1 MLAHDEKLW
10 LLRINSFTGGAP
22 RELLETMAAH
32 ARERSFARGEF
43 IFAKGDPPREFYI
56 LVEGRIGH
64 PEVQRADE
72 AYAVARGISAAGQIF
87 GFAAAVAG
95 SPRRVVSARC
105 ETWTNVLAIDGEWF
119 QLACARQGE
128 AGQALLRRLTQAHA
142 GYERSVLGK
151 RGWLSIRNAGKTR
164 YSPHG
169 PVRLIDDVSMEVRP
183 HEICAVVAVEGDAGS
198 TLAKLIAGLE
208 PLTAGAIYVE
218 DELINSAGR
227 RPAHA
232 PGRSRVVLQ
241 RGLHPRRTIA
251 ASLVRALRPRMV
263 AKVADDEARER
274 LERSGLSAIAELPA
288 QRASP
293 ALRAHAT
300 LLAAFCAEAPVVV
313 LDDPFADLPAPAQWD
328 ACDALLGLHAMWPK
342 TVVLTTRN
350 VTQALYVAGR
360 IVFLRGQ
367 PARIDGGFAVDFPA
381 PRSAA
386 LRATAAFMSEAKR
399 AVEMAYG
406 RISADAA
413 AAAPAAFTI
422 EALRARVVEEL
433 AAPPRVV
440 GGPVREPGVA
450 AANALR
456 EALQDG
462 RFFWSVEFIP
472 SVDKVLRDELG
483 KLGGVGEFIRR
494 NPLVA
499 GFSVTDRVVSDRD
512 PDPVA
517 AASNLADVSG
527 KLPLVHFSGKDRDI
541 DDLHDFIQRMRQ
553 NGLQNILCLSGD
565 RLKQEPADRRPRYLE
580 SVAAIQTAR
589 RVAPDL
595 LIAAALNPFKYRE
608 EDAMSQYLKLGK
620 KVGAGADFAITQI
633 GFDMRKYEEALFW
646 VGTRGYGVPLVA
658 NVMPMNARR
667 ARYIRHH
674 QLPGVTVTNSFLALL
689 EAEERALPERG
700 DERVLRRLALQIL
713 GIRFYGYAGVQLTG
727 IHAPERLAALQAKA
741 DELNELC
748 RDRITW
754 SKAWNES
761 LTLPEGG
768 RCDTA
773 PTRPWYIAH
782 SHSSEPARA
791 QMLKYRVMD
800 GIHAFAFDRG
810 PGARLLAAM
819 LRSAPRAGAIDRLL
833 ERVERGIK
841 GPLFGC
847 ETCGMCR
854 LAATQYV
861 CPETC
866 PKGLANGPCGGTAEN
881 LCEYRHQECIHS
893 VKYRIAKQA
902 GALDQLERWLIPP
915 VPQQFR
921 HTSSW
926 PPHFRGEGP
935 TIEVVDPKPFPGE
948 EAQERGN
955 TLGGS

>member
-10 LLRINSFTGGAP
+10 LLRINSFTGSAP
-22 RELLETMAAH
+22 RELLETIAAH
-32 ARERSFARGEF
+32 ARERSFAKGEF
-43 IFAKGDPPREFYI
+43 IFANGDSPDDFYI

-105 ETWTNVLAIDGEWF
+105 EAWTRVLAIDGRWF
-119 QLACARQGE
+119 QRACAQHGE
-128 AGQALLRRLTQAHA
+128 AGQALVRQLTQAHA
-142 GYERSVLGK
+142 SYERSVLGK
-151 RGWLSIRNAGKTR
+151 RGWLSMRNAGKTLG
-164 YSPHG
+164 SPRG
-169 PVRLIDDVSMEVRP
+169 RVRLIDDCSMEVRP
-183 HEICAVVAVEGDAGS
+183 HEICAVVAPEGYAGS
-198 TLAKLIAGLE
+198 ILAKLIAGLE
-208 PLTAGAIYVE
+208 PLTDGAIYV
-218 DELINSAGR
+218 DGELANSAGR
-227 RPAHA
+227 RLAQP
-232 PGRSRVVLQ
+232 PGSSRVVLQ
-241 RGLHPRRTIA
+241 RGLHPRHTIA
-251 ASLVRALRPRMV
+251 HTLARALRMRMP
-263 AKVADDEARER
+263 AKMAEAQARER
-274 LERSGLSAIAELPA
+274 LAQSGLSAIAELPA
-288 QRASP
+288 RQASP
-293 ALRAHAT
+293 PGRAHAA
-300 LLAAFCAEAPVVV
+300 LLAAFCVEAPVVV
-313 LDDPFADLPAPAQWD
+313 LDDPFGDLPAPAQWD
-328 ACDALLGLHAMWPK
+328 ACDALLRLHAMWPK
-342 TVVLTTRN
+342 TVVLMTRD

-360 IVFLRGQ
+360 LAFLRGH

-386 LRATAAFMSEAKR
+386 LRATAAFTNR
-399 AVEMAYG
+399 AEQALAMADG
-406 RISADAA
+406 RIPAIP
-413 AAAPAAFTI
+413 AAAPTLKTEPPDVA
-422 EALRARVVEEL
+422 ERA
-433 AAPPRVV
+433 AAPRVMA
-440 GGPVREPGVA
+440 GAAREPGAV

-456 EALQDG
+456 EALRDG

-483 KLGGVGEFIRR
+483 KLGGVGELIRR
-494 NPLVA
+494 QSLVA

-517 AASNLADVSG
+517 AASHLADASG
-527 KLPLVHFSGKDRDI
+527 KQPLVHFSGKDRDI

-553 NGLQNILCLSGD
+553 NGLQNVLCLSGD

-580 SVAAIQTAR
+580 SVAAIQAAR
-589 RVAPDL
+589 RVEPDL

-646 VGTRGYGVPLVA
+646 VSTRGYGVPLIA

-674 QLPGVTVTNSFLALL
+674 QLPGVTVTDSFLALL
-689 EAEERALPERG
+689 EAEECALPERG

-727 IHAPERLAALQAKA
+727 IHSPERLAALLAKVDA
-741 DELNELC
+741 LNELC
-748 RDRITW
+748 GDRITFN
-754 SKAWNES
+754 KAWNES
-761 LTLPEGG
+761 LTMPEGG
-768 RCDTA
+768 RCETA
-773 PTRPWYIAH
+773 PAHPWYIAH
-782 SHSSEPARA
+782 PHTSQPARS

-800 GIHAFAFDRG
+800 GVHSFVFDRG
-810 PGARLLAAM
+810 LGARLLEPM
-819 LRSAPRAGAIDRLL
+819 LRPIPRAGVVDRLL
-833 ERVERGIK
+833 ERVERGVK

-854 LAATQYV
+854 LAATQFV

-866 PKGLANGPCGGTAEN
+866 PKGLANGPCGGTTEN

-893 VKYRIAKQA
+893 VKYRIAKRA
-902 GALDQLERWLIPP
+902 GALEQLERWLIPP
-915 VPQQFR
+915 VPRQIR

-935 TIEVVDPKPFPGE
+935 AVDVVDPQPCPGN
-948 EAQERGN
+948 QPRERGK
-955 TLGGS
+955 TFGGS

>member
-43 IFAKGDPPREFYI
+43 IFAKGDPPGEFYI

-72 AYAVARGISAAGQIF
+72 AYPVARGISAAGQIF

-105 ETWTNVLAIDGEWF
+105 ETWTNVLAINGEWF
-119 QLACARQGE
+119 QRTCAHQGE
-128 AGQALLRRLTQAHA
+128 AGQALLRRLTQVHA

-164 YSPHG
+164 DSPHG
-169 PVRLIDDVSMEVRP
+169 PISLIDNASMEARP
-183 HEICAVVAVEGDAGS
+183 HEICAVVTVEGDAGS

-208 PLTAGAIYVE
+208 PLADGAIYV
-218 DELINSAGR
+218 DGELTNSAGGR
-227 RPAHA
+227 TAQA

-251 ASLVRALRPRMV
+251 SSLVRALRPRMP
-263 AKVADDEARER
+263 AKMAEGEARER
-274 LERSGLSAIAELPA
+274 LERSGLSAIAELQA

-293 ALRAHAT
+293 ALRAHAA
-300 LLAAFCAEAPVVV
+300 LLVAFCAEAPVVV

-350 VTQALYVAGR
+350 ATQALYVAGR
-360 IVFLRGQ
+360 VAFLRGQ

-381 PRSAA
+381 PRSFA
-386 LRATAAFMSEAKR
+386 LRATAAFTSQAEQAQ
-399 AVEMAYG
+399 AMAEG
-406 RISADAA
+406 RIPAA
-413 AAAPAAFTI
+413 VAAPPAITI
-422 EALRARVVEEL
+422 ESRRVVEAL
-433 AAPPRVV
+433 AAPPRVALC
-440 GGPVREPGVA
+440 PAREPGA
-450 AANALR
+450 SASNALR

-483 KLGGVGEFIRR
+483 KLGGVGELIRR
-494 NPLVA
+494 EPLVA

-517 AASNLADVSG
+517 AAAHLADASG
-527 KLPLVHFSGKDRDI
+527 KQPLVHFSGKDRDI
-541 DDLHDFIQRMRQ
+541 DDLHDFVDRMRQ

-580 SVAAIQTAR
+580 SVAAIQAAR

-595 LIAAALNPFKYRE
+595 LIATALNPFKYRE
-608 EDAMSQYLKLGK
+608 EDSMAQYLKLGK

-646 VGTRGYGVPLVA
+646 VNTRGYGVPLVA

-674 QLPGVTVTNSFLALL
+674 QLPGVTVTDSFLALL

-727 IHAPERLAALQAKA
+727 IHAPERLAALQAKVDA
-741 DELNELC
+741 LNELC
-748 RDRITW
+748 RDRISW
-754 SKAWNES
+754 NKAWNES

-773 PTRPWYIAH
+773 PARPWYIAD
-782 SHSSEPARA
+782 SHTSGPAHA

-800 GIHAFAFDRG
+800 GVHAFAFDRG
-810 PGARLLAAM
+810 PGARLLAPM
-819 LRSAPRAGAIDRLL
+819 LRSVPRAGAIDRLL

-866 PKGLANGPCGGTAEN
+866 PKGLANGPCGGTTDN

-915 VPQQFR
+915 VPRQIR

-935 TIEVVDPKPFPGE
+935 EIEVVDRNPFPGDE
-948 EAQERGN
+948 GQERGN
-955 TLGGS
+955 TLGRS